1 MKKIALGIALV
12 MLLTM
17 VFGVFASAVDV
28 EAGKAVLTLEL
39 FGLTEE
45 AGDVTYLGT
54 YTDIYPDDEFGVAI
68 RLTTGN
74 VGFGFYQF
82 ELSWDPTLIQYVEFA
97 DIADGDYLE
106 MRSDANLISG
116 SITINDKNTAKGSF
130 TLQRLSPA
138 DFQTT
143 GRTKTDICDAIC
155 GYIYFKPISAE
166 AANATISITSNE
178 VKHIPGPGVEPV
190 LLECATPSLKF
201 TLNGGVA
208 ERTEPLESLG
218 AKVKTDAY
226 AIRFG
231 ADFYNLESKADL
243 EVEDLGMLV
252 VSAFRLGEA
261 ELTIG
266 SNNYAVKVQARG
278 IENYKD
284 GWKLEDYDKV
294 TFVATVTDIPASHL
308 ADVIVARPYVVY
320 SEGDPV
326 YSAAMYR
333 TYNDVLAAADGLFE

>member
-17 VFGVFASAVDV
+17 AFGVFASAGEGGTATVYLD
-28 EAGKAVLTLEL
+28 L
-39 FGLTEE
+39 FGYTEE
-45 AGDVTYLGT
+45 DGDIT
-54 YTDIYPDDEFGVAI
+54 YTGTTDKDGPTDEFGVAVQLETNDVPFCLYKVI
-68 RLTTGN
+68 VN
-74 VGFGFYQF
+74 
-82 ELSWDPTLIQYVEFA
+82 WDPNVIDYIEYSDV
-97 DIADGDYLE
+97 DGDYMDYYEGDVVIPAGGTVTTNDLKTSE
-106 MRSDANLISG
+106 GQIIFTNVSG
-116 SITINDKNTAKGSF
+116 SN
-130 TLQRLSPA
+130 
-138 DFQTT
+138 FQ
-143 GRTKTDICDAIC
+143 KKKKDIYACTV
-155 GYIYFKPISAE
+155 GFIYFKPKSNAP
-166 AANATISITSNE
+166 ANATISITYTE
-178 VKHIPGPGVEPV
+178 VKDSVPSLIVSEGS
-190 LLECATPSLKF
+190 SLKF

-266 SNNYAVKVQARG
+266 SNEYAVKVQARG